1 VLLKLGSILLGR
13 VALFNILD
21 YSDSLRGL
29 VRYTKNIADSLAEVG
44 EVLYLGLNIVEI
56 IIGVVLLQVL
66 LKVWLDLF
74 GSTAPYIGGYEYSL
88 LFFLEVLSLKAKE
101 YIELKDLFVK
111 FSTVP
116 IVEVRLGELLVVVG
130 L

>member
-29 VRYTKNIADSLAEVG
+29 VRYTKNIADSLAEVR
-44 EVLYLGLNIVEI
+44 EVLYLGLNIIEI
-56 IIGVVLLQVL
+56 VIRVVLLQVL
-66 LKVWLDLF
+66 LKVRLDLF

-101 YIELKDLFVK
+101 YIELEDLFVK

-116 IVEVRLGELLVVVG
+116 IVEVRLGELLIVVG

>member
-13 VALFNILD
+13 VALFHLLD
-21 YSDSLRGL
+21 SSDSLKGL
-29 VRYTKNIADSLAEVG
+29 VRHTENIADSLAEVG

-56 IIGVVLLQVL
+56 VVGVVLFQILLQVR
-66 LKVWLDLF
+66 LDLF
-74 GSTAPYIGGYEYSL
+74 RSAAPYIGGYEYSL
-88 LFFLEVLSLKAKE
+88 LFFLEVLSLEAKE
-101 YIELKDLFVK
+101 YIELEDLFVK

-116 IVEVRLGELLVVVG
+116 VVEVRLSELLVVVR